1 MASPSQLIAAINLL
15 DVGPQ
20 TSWTLIMP
28 TVDLDGNPLSNG
40 LSCGILFGDNIS
52 TLTLT
57 GTFRNTPPI
66 TAAAGQVYNFIY
78 STATNSWWNAS

>member
-1 MASPSQLIAAINLL
+1 MSGSSNLIAAFNFL

-20 TSWTLIMP
+20 SSYTLVMP
-28 TVDLDGNPLSNG
+28 TTDTDGNPLSDG
-40 LSCGILFGDNIS
+40 LSCGIAFGDTIS

-57 GTFRNTPPI
+57 GSFRHTPPI

-78 STATNSWWNAS
+78 SIKTNSWWNAS